1 MINYEAAEMLLFYID
16 KLIFKEGFSVNSK
29 TSSENIAS
37 EAAKVLRQENA
48 SAIQRQLAGS
58 VLSQASTGKQTGSQM
73 EDIASKVLQS
83 EKYSDLTKSLAGSVL
98 SQSNKGR

>member
-1 MINYEAAEMLLFYID
+1 M
-16 KLIFKEGFSVNSK
+16 NSK
-29 TSSENIAS
+29 ASSEKMAT

-48 SAIQRQLAGS
+48 SAIQKQLAGS
-58 VLSQASTGKQTGSQM
+58 VLSQTSKSKQTGAQM

-83 EKYSDLTKSLAGSVL
+83 ERYSDLTKSLAGSVL